1 MIYDIREEIFET
13 ALNICYQNYMKKQN
27 VTFTVHCA
35 VKAWLKII
43 DWYFY
48 RHDPGEEVSAS
59 PACFIPKREAS
70 WQPDE
75 PPEPSP
81 RDPFC
86 RQKLVVL
93 EDETQDI
100 PKEGFSIT
108 SLDYPVIEEIPEE
121 CRREVSAS
129 PACFIPKREASW
141 QPDEPPEP
149 SPRDPFC
156 RQKLVV
162 LEDETQDIPKEGF
175 SITSLDYPVIE
186 EIPEECRFPGRVNI
200 QMEEEDMSS
209 EAGGSQDY
217 EVSYQSYPS
226 LYNYSVA
233 SSTTSVFTSEDNLVA
248 ESEVLQKVTDYGSDK
263 ALKADSP
270 KKKLSRVAQSSVTM
284 GSAEASVKSSHS
296 RRQPFIQPFGPSSQ
310 STRSRAT
317 LPPLSTS
324 SQSRLSI
331 ISDCR
336 LRNLRLDTQFEVG
349 SEKVDLSSVENVK
362 RK

>member
-1 MIYDIREEIFET
+1 MSAISRTFINKSKYTLTRRGKKLSLFEDSKFITALPKDVPERTWVDIFQKEENDLMIFDIREEILES
-13 ALNICYQNYMKKQN
+13 ALNTCYLNYMKKQN
-27 VTFTVHCA
+27 VAFTVHCA

-93 EDETQDI
+93 EDETKDI

-108 SLDYPVIEEIPEE
+108 SLEYPVIEEIPEE
-121 CRREVSAS
+121 C
-129 PACFIPKREASW
+129 W
-141 QPDEPPEP
+141 
-149 SPRDPFC
+149 
-156 RQKLVV
+156 
-162 LEDETQDIPKEGF
+162 
-175 SITSLDYPVIE
+175 
-186 EIPEECRFPGRVNI
+186 FPGRVNI
-200 QMEEEDMSS
+200 PIEEDMSS

-217 EVSYQSYPS
+217 EVSIQSYPS

-233 SSTTSVFTSEDNLVA
+233 SSTTSVFTSDDNLVA
-248 ESEVLQKVTDYGSDK
+248 ESEVLQKVTDYASDK
-263 ALKADSP
+263 ALKAESP
-270 KKKLSRVAQSSVTM
+270 KKLSRVAQSAATL
-284 GSAEASVKSSHS
+284 GSASSVKSSHS
-296 RRQPFIQPFGPSSQ
+296 RRQPFVQPRAPSQ
-310 STRSRAT
+310 TTRSRAT
-317 LPPLSTS
+317 LPPLSSS
-324 SQSRLSI
+324 SQSPLSI

-349 SEKVDLSSVENVK
+349 SEKVELSSVENVK
-362 RK
+362 KK

>member
-1 MIYDIREEIFET
+1 MSTISRTFINKSKYNITRRGKKLSLFEDSKIITALPKDIPERTWVEIFQKEENDLMIYDIREEIFET
-13 ALNICYQNYMKKQN
+13 ALNICYLNYMKKQN
-27 VTFTVHCA
+27 VAFTVHCA

-93 EDETQDI
+93 EDETKDI

-121 CRREVSAS
+121 C
-129 PACFIPKREASW
+129 W
-141 QPDEPPEP
+141 
-149 SPRDPFC
+149 
-156 RQKLVV
+156 
-162 LEDETQDIPKEGF
+162 
-175 SITSLDYPVIE
+175 
-186 EIPEECRFPGRVNI
+186 FPGRVNI
-200 QMEEEDMSS
+200 ELEEEDISS

-217 EVSYQSYPS
+217 EVSIQSYPT

-248 ESEVLQKVTDYGSDK
+248 ESEVLQKVTDYSSDK

-270 KKKLSRVAQSSVTM
+270 KKKLSRVAQSTVTM

-296 RRQPFIQPFGPSSQ
+296 RRQPYIQPLAPSSQ